1 MTSVAMECGV
11 DLRGAWRTAF
21 AAVGAALSASVMAL
35 VLWQERAQARARLER
50 LDEAALKDMGLT
62 SADVSREIEKPV
74 WRG

>member
-1 MTSVAMECGV
+1 MACVAVNREV
-11 DLRGAWRTAF
+11 DLGGTWRAAF
-21 AAVGAALSASVMAL
+21 AAVGAALSASVLA
-35 VLWQERAQARARLER
+35 VVVWQERAQARARLER